1 VNAAFER
8 SSSGMT
14 GVASLEEGGGYRM
27 RLARKRGAVEACE
40 AAIINTGGGMAGG
53 DCLSIRV
60 ATGAF
65 ANVILATPA
74 AERVYRSTGPDTGIE
89 VALRL
94 QAQARLAWLPQETIL
109 FRGARLARR
118 LEVDMD
124 ESATLV
130 IAETTI
136 FGRLAMGEMPGRG
149 LFADRW
155 RIRRGGRLVHAE
167 DLRLDGNIASLLARS
182 AIGKGARAVATVLLV
197 SPQAQDKLDAV
208 RRALEG
214 ADCEC
219 GASAW
224 NGILVGRF
232 LAARPT
238 LLRRAL
244 VRFLLVACDG
254 ILPRLWP
261 CGDELEPALKSCRGS
276 SSTARARQGARGR
289 ARFEPD
295 PT

>member
-1 VNAAFER
+1 
-8 SSSGMT
+8 
-14 GVASLEEGGGYRM
+14 M
-27 RLARKRGAVEACE
+27 RLARRDGAQSNACE

-60 ATGAF
+60 ETGAF

-136 FGRLAMGEMPGRG
+136 FGRLAMGETPGHG

-155 RIRRGGRLVHAE
+155 RIRRGGRLAACRRHC
-167 DLRLDGNIASLLARS
+167 ASTEASRAFWRGRPSAKARAPWQRCS
-182 AIGKGARAVATVLLV
+182 SCRHRRRTGSTRRGARL
-197 SPQAQDKLDAV
+197 SD
-208 RRALEG
+208 

-224 NGILVGRF
+224 NGM
-232 LAARPT
+232 LA
-238 LLRRAL
+238 RAL
-244 VRFLLVACDG
+244 PCGAADASA
-254 ILPRLWP
+254 PRLGAVLA
-261 CGDELEPALKSCRGS
+261 CSDATGSCRAFGPAATS
-276 SSTARARQGARGR
+276 SNRR
-289 ARFEPD
+289 
-295 PT
+295 